1 MTAVYKGFL
10 KGYREVA
17 TIAGVYWY
25 STMNNVVSHQNA
37 LRGQFGRIRVNPS
50 LITPFA
56 AKSPES
62 AVEAVVEAVLDLHE
76 VNCICTLW
84 DDIHRCAILERRLKV
99 ALGALARGATPDQ
112 AIQVAGPYGS
122 MAVAQ

>member
-1 MTAVYKGFL
+1 MSV
-10 KGYREVA
+10 
-17 TIAGVYWY
+17 TI
-25 STMNNVVSHQNA
+25 SSISDRRN
-37 LRGQFGRIRVNPS
+37 GQFGHVHVAPS
-50 LITPFA
+50 LIASLAT
-56 AKSPES
+56 KSPES
-62 AVEAVVEAVLDLHE
+62 AIQAVVEAVLDLHE

-122 MAVAQ
+122 MEVAQ